1 MTLLSISA
9 PPSKV
14 TAAYNAHTE
23 AAIHTGCK
31 EIAFASLLPCI
42 WIYNEVGKYLKT
54 IAEMEDNPYREW
66 IDEYG
71 NEEFSSAVDKVLSL
85 IDEYADGTNEIIRT
99 EMTNQFREGVR
110 FEYEFWDYACY
121 GG

>member
-9 PPSKV
+9 LPSKV

-31 EIAFASLLPCI
+31 EIAFASLLQCI

-54 IAEMEDNPYREW
+54 IAEMENNPYREW

-71 NEEFSSAVDKVLSL
+71 NEEFSSAVDKVLFL
-85 IDEYADGTNEIIRT
+85 IDEYADSTNEIIRT